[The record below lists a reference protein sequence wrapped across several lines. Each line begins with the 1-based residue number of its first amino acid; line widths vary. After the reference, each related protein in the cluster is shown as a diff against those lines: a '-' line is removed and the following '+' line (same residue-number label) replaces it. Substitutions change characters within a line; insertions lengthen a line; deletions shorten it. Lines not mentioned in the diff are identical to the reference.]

1 MRFWMEGME
10 PLPMEL
16 RHSLNT
22 HDDVVRALAYVA
34 PFTPFSSSNCC
45 TPAKLLDELHK
56 NRHDPGFPLA
66 FLERVDGSPMF
77 AHGVL
82 AAYGLLHMYKPERHV
97 LNVRTVMEL
106 RRLAFPMPRHCE
118 SRAKTLRHLF
128 CM

>member
-1 MRFWMEGME
+1 MEGME

-45 TPAKLLDELHK
+45 TPAGLLDELRK
-56 NRHDPGFPLA
+56 NAHDPWFPLT
-66 FLERVDGSPMF
+66 FLRRVGGSQMF

-82 AAYGLLHMYKPERHV
+82 AAYGLLHMYKPEKYG
-97 LNVRTVMEL
+97 LNEQTVAEL
-106 RRLAFPMPRHCE
+106 RRLAFPRPRRCCE
-118 SRAKTLRHLF
+118 PRAKSLRHLF